1 MTHSDVTPQTPRPQ
15 QPAAPPPQPPARSEP
30 ATPPEADRYG
40 LRDSIVLIGLLAV
53 CAGVYL
59 TVGATGF
66 AGVISA
72 VTGLY
77 GAWRMR
83 R

>member
-1 MTHSDVTPQTPRPQ
+1 MTHTDATPQTPRPAQ
-15 QPAAPPPQPPARSEP
+15 PTHHPEPAAR
-30 ATPPEADRYG
+30 PEADRYG
-40 LRDSIVLIGLLAV
+40 HRDSIVLIGLLAA
-53 CAGVYL
+53 CASVYL